1 MTPWTVAHQVP
12 LFMGFP
18 WQEYWNGLPFP
29 SPGDLLDPEIEPT
42 SPAFQA
48 DSLPSEPP
56 GKPIDHVEAVI
67 SQWLKLPS
75 QVHYTT
81 TVKHR
86 FSPIPLIK
94 MIMNEKYHRK
104 STEKLAPLQTFSR
117 EWLYNKYRGNS
128 KMYKPTHQ
136 PIF

>member
-29 SPGDLLDPEIEPT
+29 SPGYLLDPEIEPT

-56 GKPIDHVEAVI
+56 GKPTDHVEAVI
-67 SQWLKLPS
+67 S
-75 QVHYTT
+75 
-81 TVKHR
+81 
-86 FSPIPLIK
+86 
-94 MIMNEKYHRK
+94 
-104 STEKLAPLQTFSR
+104 
-117 EWLYNKYRGNS
+117 
-128 KMYKPTHQ
+128 
-136 PIF
+136 